1 MTDMLSTGHLVAIG
15 VWMLFPLRMLLD
27 TSMAWRQRRRW
38 ALACVVAPVIAYI
51 VFLIVRAVRASSP
64 AHAA

>member
-1 MTDMLSTGHLVAIG
+1 MTDMVSAGQLVGIA
-15 VWMLFPLRMLLD
+15 VWLLFPLRMLLD
-27 TSMAWRQRRRW
+27 TGMSWPQRRRW
-38 ALACVVAPVIAYI
+38 ALACAVAPLVAYI